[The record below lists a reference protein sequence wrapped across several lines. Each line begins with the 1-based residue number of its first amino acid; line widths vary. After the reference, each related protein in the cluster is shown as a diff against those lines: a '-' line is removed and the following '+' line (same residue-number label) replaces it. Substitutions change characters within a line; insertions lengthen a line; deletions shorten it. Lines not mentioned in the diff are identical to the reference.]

1 MPLIIGADG
10 VMVPIRPL
18 EKTPKGKTIWR
29 EVKVAIL
36 TRLGY
41 QLSCTGKQISRLYH
55 RRMVAILGDIDSLR
69 PLLWLEALRQGLKTA
84 ECVVWIS
91 DGGRGFWRLYHECFG
106 NWAGA
111 QALRAAQFA
120 ILDFYHAAQ
129 NLWKAATAALDG
141 RTTKARQ
148 W

>member
-1 MPLIIGADG
+1 
-10 VMVPIRPL
+10 
-18 EKTPKGKTIWR
+18 
-29 EVKVAIL
+29 
-36 TRLGY
+36 
-41 QLSCTGKQISRLYH
+41 
-55 RRMVAILGDIDSLR
+55 MVAILGDIDSLR

-129 NLWKAATAALDG
+129 NLWKAAAAALDG